1 MTDTATTSTAP
12 TSDTPAATSIVAT
25 PTTVAPLTDTSGNTY
40 VVQVS
45 RGTMN
50 DQPTNAASWNHNSD
64 GSLDIYDINGALV
77 ASYLPGVAQYVQLIR
92 IPSAPA
98 TD

>member
-1 MTDTATTSTAP
+1 
-12 TSDTPAATSIVAT
+12 
-25 PTTVAPLTDTSGNTY
+25 
-40 VVQVS
+40 
-45 RGTMN
+45 MN